1 MIHEK
6 SITELA
12 IAELDCVSGG
22 CDSIGS
28 CFEQAG
34 IWVANRIEDGVD
46 AAVDAGK
53 RLYAWVNS

>member
-6 SITELA
+6 SITDLA
-12 IAELDCVSGG
+12 IAELDYVSGG
-22 CDSIGS
+22 CDSIRS
-28 CFEQAG
+28 CAEQGG

-53 RLYAWVNS
+53 RLYDWLNS